1 MRILSFQLLQAGV
14 IKTATVPALLLV
26 SISAFAS
33 DDLYSKLE
41 QSHWIAQGNGKNIV
55 YMIADPDCI
64 PCWEEYMYV
73 QGLLKKS
80 SKATV
85 RWVPVAIFKPERSES
100 RVQAALEQGNIDGL
114 MHSKIKPSK
123 NEAALAIEN
132 RKLIKSF
139 DVQKI
144 PLVVSKNKT
153 ILGLSK
159 EQVRELLN

>member
-1 MRILSFQLLQAGV
+1 MKISLFELSQRNV
-14 IKTATVPALLLV
+14 ITGITISGLLLLPILAV
-26 SISAFAS
+26 AS
-33 DDLYSKLE
+33 DNLFTQLGK
-41 QSHWIAQGNGKNIV
+41 SHWIAQGKGRNIV
-55 YMIADPDCI
+55 YMVADPDCI

-73 QGLLKKS
+73 QALLKKS

-85 RWVPVAIFKPERSES
+85 RWVPVAIFKPEKSEG
-100 RVQAALEQGNIDGL
+100 RVQAALEQENIDGL

-123 NEAALAIEN
+123 NEATLAIEN
-132 RKLIKSF
+132 RKLLKSL

-159 EQVRELLN
+159 EQVRELLD